1 MAKEFLIIDF
11 YTADPAVLLDVKVE
25 QDINEHIEDYA
36 VDIEQREAKA
46 YERSL
51 RIFLNC

>member
-1 MAKEFLIIDF
+1 MAKEFLINDF
-11 YTADPAVLLDVKVE
+11 FTTDPAKLLDVEVE
-25 QDINEHIEDYA
+25 QKINEYIEDYA

-51 RIFLNC
+51 RIILNC

>member
-1 MAKEFLIIDF
+1 MAKEYSINDF
-11 YTADPAVLLDVKVE
+11 FTTDPAVLLDVEVE
-25 QDINEHIEDYA
+25 QNINDYIEDYA